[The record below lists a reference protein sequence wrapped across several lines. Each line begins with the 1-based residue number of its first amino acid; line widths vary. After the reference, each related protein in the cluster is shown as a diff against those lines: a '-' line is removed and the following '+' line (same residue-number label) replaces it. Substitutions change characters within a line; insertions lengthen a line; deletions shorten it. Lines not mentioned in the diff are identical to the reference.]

1 MEPTFRVGDL
11 AVYPAHGVAQ
21 IVGIETREISG
32 NKQTFYILKIL
43 ENGMKIMIPTRNAGA
58 VGLRELIRAD
68 EVDEVF
74 AILKSR
80 EVAVEGQTWNR
91 RYREYMEK
99 IKTGSVFEIAEV
111 LRDLQRLKG
120 DKELSFGE
128 RKMLDT
134 ARTLLIKEIAVATKS
149 KEVKIEE
156 KLDRIFAC
164 VIVLRAVEALSTP
177 ARRQPA
183 GVFFVLGVAQ
193 LRAARGRSLL
203 VPESGHAKRRR
214 QCPPCPNRK
223 CPPTARK
230 FLEETTMQLHL
241 RDPRGSAR
249 RRDGDGL
256 PALSGRPLPEVEVLC
271 RGLIAA
277 DHKYWWSYSLYAATL
292 RRLGRLQRG
301 RSSSSRRASSTSP
314 TSRSCC

>member
-111 LRDLQRLKG
+111 LRDLYLLKF
-120 DKELSFGE
+120 DKDLSFGE

-134 ARTLLIKEIAVATKS
+134 ARSLLIKELSLAKNCD
-149 KEVKIEE
+149 EEEIENDL
-156 KLDRIFAC
+156 KTIF
-164 VIVLRAVEALSTP
+164 
-177 ARRQPA
+177 
-183 GVFFVLGVAQ
+183 
-193 LRAARGRSLL
+193 
-203 VPESGHAKRRR
+203 
-214 QCPPCPNRK
+214 
-223 CPPTARK
+223 
-230 FLEETTMQLHL
+230 
-241 RDPRGSAR
+241 
-249 RRDGDGL
+249 
-256 PALSGRPLPEVEVLC
+256 
-271 RGLIAA
+271 
-277 DHKYWWSYSLYAATL
+277 
-292 RRLGRLQRG
+292 
-301 RSSSSRRASSTSP
+301 
-314 TSRSCC
+314 SC